1 MNRIDRH
8 SRPVETDRN
17 RDKKIPTGELYR
29 YEAKLLESPLWLR
42 LKLAMNQEKIPIEL
56 NCGLDLAKEVL
67 SGKWK
72 IHLLYFISEGIKR
85 PSELQRKIPS
95 ATRRV
100 LNVQLNQLER
110 HGLVSK
116 KAHAPLK
123 VEYSLTAF
131 GNTVVPVITALGKW
145 GDDHQDLLRRLIAK
159 SNRFVRL

>member
-1 MNRIDRH
+1 
-8 SRPVETDRN
+8 VETDRN

-85 PSELQRKIPS
+85 PSELQRKIPG

-100 LNVQLNQLER
+100 LNVQLNQLEG

-116 KAHAPLK
+116 KVHADLPLK
-123 VEYSLTAF
+123 VEYSSTAL
-131 GNTVVPVITALGKW
+131 GNTVIPVITALGH
-145 GDDHQDLLRRLIAK
+145 GRRHALWIVANK
-159 SNRFVRL
+159 VL